1 MDQKLND
8 QQISDLFNQYGQGM
22 NPLDFIKLVKTI
34 EMIIRGE
41 LNV

>member
-8 QQISDLFNQYGQGM
+8 QQISDLYNQYGEGM
-22 NPLDFIKLVKTI
+22 NPINFIKLVKTI

>member
-8 QQISDLFNQYGQGM
+8 QQISDLFNQYGQHM
-22 NPLDFIKLVKTI
+22 DPIDFIKLVKTI

>member
-1 MDQKLND
+1 MEQKLND
-8 QQISDLFNQYGQGM
+8 QQISDLYNQYGEGM
-22 NPLDFIKLVKTI
+22 NPINFIKLVKTI